1 MFCISRYKDTLK
13 DLKQT
18 RKLLQETERKR
29 EELET
34 ANYAHKQ
41 KLQSVEMG
49 YEDQVNQM
57 REKVTELT
65 NKLAAS
71 DRRLKRFN
79 RRSSGKK
86 NNIILVNKNDGISI
100 RNDW

>member
-1 MFCISRYKDTLK
+1 MK

-29 EELET
+29 EELES
-34 ANYAHKQ
+34 ANHSHKQ
-41 KLQSVEMG
+41 KLQSVEVG
-49 YEDQVNQM
+49 YEEQLNQM
-57 REKVTELT
+57 RDKVTELT

-79 RRSSGKK
+79 RKSSGRTTLPK
-86 NNIILVNKNDGISI
+86 IVGSI
-100 RNDW
+100 GTLQVGQHCQK